1 MISVGLALVASG
13 LLLMY
18 GLAADSGW
26 TALLAGFIVA
36 GIGIGIANPALAA
49 GALLARAGWAV
60 CILERNDWLGGAIR
74 SAEIPCGTMN
84 SRLRSFS
91 LSPSI
96 IAPSEPIGTR
106 DIDST
111 PAATTASSRTRRC

>member
-1 MISVGLALVASG
+1 M
-13 LLLMY
+13 
-18 GLAADSGW
+18 
-26 TALLAGFIVA
+26 
-36 GIGIGIANPALAA
+36 
-49 GALLARAGWAV
+49 
-60 CILERNDWLGGAIR
+60 
-74 SAEIPCGTMN
+74 PCGTMN

-111 PAATTASSRTRRC
+111 PPPMPASRKPAPIFAAIVLIASRPSRRTGSTV